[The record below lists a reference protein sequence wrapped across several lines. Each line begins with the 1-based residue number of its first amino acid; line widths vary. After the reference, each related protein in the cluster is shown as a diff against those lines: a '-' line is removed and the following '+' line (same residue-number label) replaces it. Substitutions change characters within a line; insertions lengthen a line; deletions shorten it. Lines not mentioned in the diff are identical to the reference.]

1 MATVDDGTGQS
12 AAWPVASGAW
22 RPSERRGGRRTV
34 GAAARREREEKT
46 RASGRQREERKEPN
60 AGFKSLFSVASD
72 TAAKI
77 KSYFRRMCQGPPK
90 IALFLVAVLE
100 AAKNKL
106 IFDGHLRSSKIAFYF
121 RRPSPGRRK

>member
-1 MATVDDGTGQS
+1 MGQGR
-12 AAWPVASGAW
+12 ARRGRW
-22 RPSERRGGRRTV
+22 RRGLGGRRSG
-34 GAAARREREEKT
+34 GAGGSEKREREEKT

-77 KSYFRRMCQGPPK
+77 KSYFQRMCQEPPK
-90 IALFLVAVLE
+90 IALFSVAVLE
-100 AAKNKL
+100 ATKNKL